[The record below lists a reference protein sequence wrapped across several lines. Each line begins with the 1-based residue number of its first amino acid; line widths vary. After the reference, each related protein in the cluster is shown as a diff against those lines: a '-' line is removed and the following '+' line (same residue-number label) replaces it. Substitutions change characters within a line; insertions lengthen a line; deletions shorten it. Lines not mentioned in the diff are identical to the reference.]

1 MISGRDVMS
10 SRTDT
15 SASFNVGFT
24 LVFELPSWHLEGDL
38 LRGSESR
45 CCAATQSDLLQGVVV
60 QDAVT
65 LDFEV
70 DAR

>member
-10 SRTDT
+10 SRTDS

-24 LVFELPSWHLEGDL
+24 LVLELPSWHLEGDL
-38 LRGSESR
+38 LRRSESR
-45 CCAATQSDLLQGVVV
+45 CCAAAQADLLQGVVV